1 VLLVLDEPT
10 IGLDVVSKATVR
22 GFLARL
28 NAEQGTT
35 ILLTTHDLGDIEHL
49 CRRAMAHRPGR
60 LAYDG
65 WLQQLRATVNAAV
78 AGRQEVN
85 DITLREPGIED
96 GLIQVGDTLS
106 EASKDRMHVSSFNS
120 YDK

>member
-35 ILLTTHDLGDIEHL
+35 ILLTTHDLGDIERL
-49 CRRAMAHRPGR
+49 CRRVMAHRPRTTR
-60 LAYDG
+60 L
-65 WLQQLRATVNAAV
+65 RRMAAAAAGHRQRPV